1 MRASEVGRFAEADDL
16 WAIQN
21 HLSGHFV
28 VDPPGDG
35 LRLGLPWAELRLHI
49 GGGPTATVIS
59 PSWAFLAGKLR
70 SLA

>member
-1 MRASEVGRFAEADDL
+1 MRASEVGRFAEADYL

-28 VDPPGDG
+28 VDLPGDG

-49 GGGPTATVIS
+49 GGGRLR
-59 PSWAFLAGKLR
+59 PSSVRPGHSWPGN
-70 SLA
+70 